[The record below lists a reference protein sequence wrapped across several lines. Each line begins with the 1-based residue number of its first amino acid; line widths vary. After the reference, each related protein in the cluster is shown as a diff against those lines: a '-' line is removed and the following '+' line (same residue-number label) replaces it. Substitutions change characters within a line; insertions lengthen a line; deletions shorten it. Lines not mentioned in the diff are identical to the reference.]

1 MQRGHTSRGGECDHV
16 PLIHYLLIYNM
27 DLGRLV
33 ETHEFTDAAAA
44 AARYAELER
53 MYAGRSAFE
62 IVLVGA
68 DSIDTIKR
76 THGQYFADDAAAQAS
91 PYLTGV

>member
-1 MQRGHTSRGGECDHV
+1 M
-16 PLIHYLLIYNM
+16 PLIHYLLIYNI

-33 ETHEFTDAAAA
+33 ETQEFTDATAA

-53 MYAGRSAFE
+53 KYEGQDSFE

-76 THGQYFADDAAAQAS
+76 THGQYFSDDAAAHAS

>member
-1 MQRGHTSRGGECDHV
+1 MA
-16 PLIHYLLIYNM
+16 LIHFLLTYNI

-33 ETHEFTDAAAA
+33 DCKDFTDSSLAAAEYSA
-44 AARYAELER
+44 LER
-53 MYAGRSAFE
+53 KYAGQGNFE

-76 THGQYFADDAAAQAS
+76 THGQYFEENGEAHAS
-91 PYLTGV
+91 PYLAGV

>member
-1 MQRGHTSRGGECDHV
+1 M
-16 PLIHYLLIYNM
+16 PLIHYLLVYNI

-33 ETHEFTDAAAA
+33 DCKEFTNSKRAVAEYSELEQ
-44 AARYAELER
+44 RYAGE
-53 MYAGRSAFE
+53 GRFE

-68 DSIDTIKR
+68 DSIETIKR
-76 THGQYFADDAAAQAS
+76 THGQYFAEDADAEAS